1 MSRVNRGRGVQKFW
15 EARASGAE
23 VDLKAILDE
32 HPDEAL
38 ELADAMS
45 EAARQEDSAA
55 RERMWLARAYVLK
68 QSGRDVSL
76 GDLLRSSREEAG
88 LSTTVLSQRAQ
99 GRGVSLIATAIQQLE
114 ADRAKVTNVRIPGL
128 WSTLAEI
135 LQIDPHRLVATIR
148 LAVSG
153 PPTVQRFTRMERG
166 STAANRQRLMTS
178 ELPLEAGEGAADYID
193 WVRAEL
199 GLPRSPAE
207 AAQ

>member
-1 MSRVNRGRGVQKFW
+1 MSRVNRGRGVQQFW
-15 EARASGAE
+15 QARATGAD

-38 ELADAMS
+38 ELADAMR
-45 EAARQEDSAA
+45 EAARQEDSVA
-55 RERMWLARAYVLK
+55 RERMWLARAYALK

-88 LSTTVLSQRAQ
+88 LSTIALSQRAQ
-99 GRGVSLIATAIQQLE
+99 GRGVSLLATAVQQLE

-128 WSTLAEI
+128 WSTLADI
-135 LQIDPHRLVATIR
+135 LQIDPHKLVATIR

-153 PPTVQRFTRMERG
+153 PPPALRFTRMERG
-166 STAANRQRLMTS
+166 STAENRQGLMTS
-178 ELPLEAGEGAADYID
+178 ELPLEAGEDAADYID

-199 GLPRSPAE
+199 GLPSPPAK

>member
-1 MSRVNRGRGVQKFW
+1 MSRVNRGNGVQKFW

-23 VDLKAILDE
+23 VEVKAILEE

-38 ELADAMS
+38 ELADAIR

-55 RERMWLARAYVLK
+55 RERMWLARAHVLN
-68 QSGRDVSL
+68 QSGGDMSL

-88 LSTTVLSQRAQ
+88 LSTTALSQRAQ

-114 ADRAKVTNVRIPGL
+114 ADRAKVTNLRTPGL

-153 PPTVQRFTRMERG
+153 SPTAQRFTRMERG

-178 ELPLEAGEGAADYID
+178 GLPLDAGDDMADYID
-193 WVRAEL
+193 WVREEL
-199 GLPRSPAE
+199 GLPPSPTDAT
-207 AAQ
+207 Q